1 MTVPS
6 LITLAK
12 ESWLISPVVTFEPAT
27 LPTFDTLKISKI
39 SAEPVMLSSTL
50 EKANLTFCF

>member
-1 MTVPS
+1 M
-6 LITLAK
+6 TLAR
-12 ESWLISPVVTFEPAT
+12 ESWFISPEVTFEPAT
-27 LPTFDTLKISKI
+27 LPIFDTLKISKI